1 VSTVSLL
8 VILAVILVLGTTSRI
23 VFSLVLRRRLSAG
36 YLFLLVIGGVVGA
49 LFLVVFLAF
58 VLFGYR

>member
-1 VSTVSLL
+1 VSTVSSL
-8 VILAVILVLGTTSRI
+8 VIIAVILVLGTASRI

-36 YLFLLVIGGVVGA
+36 YLFLLVIGEVVGV